1 MKKLFISLS
10 LLSCFTAVKAQTL
23 TFDVAAKYAYSA
35 TGMFNKNISDL
46 GASQDYDV
54 AFSSNYGLA
63 GTVNFGKI
71 GLGLEYL
78 MGNFKAG
85 YQGDQVLIGG
95 AYTSNV
101 DLKISQIPI
110 YLRLGGS
117 KGSFGEFGVVMN
129 NVKSA
134 TYSNSNYLVDPPTS
148 IDVTNQ
154 YQNFMGYMIG
164 VGGRFGI
171 LELPVMVSVSARFM
185 YSTADAKGVDALG
198 ADLDLYNPYSKTN
211 AASVGLHVGVV
222 YSID

>member
-1 MKKLFISLS
+1 MKNLLLSLS
-10 LLSCFTAVKAQTL
+10 LLTCMNAINAQML
-23 TFDVAAKYAYSA
+23 TFDVSAKYAYSA
-35 TGMFNKNISDL
+35 TAMFNKNISDL

-54 AFSSNYGLA
+54 AYSQNYGLA
-63 GTVNFGKI
+63 GTLNFGKI
-71 GLGLEYL
+71 GVGVEYL
-78 MGNFKAG
+78 MGNFKAA
-85 YQGDQVLIGG
+85 YQGEQASIGG
-95 AYTSNV
+95 AYTSNI
-101 DLKISQIPI
+101 DLKITQIPV

-134 TYSNSNYLVDPPTS
+134 TYSNSNFLIDPAP
-148 IDVTNQ
+148 DVTDQ

-171 LELPVMVSVSARFM
+171 LDLPVMVSVSARFM

-198 ADLDLYNPYSKTN
+198 TDLDQYFTTYKSN
-211 AASVGLHVGVV
+211 AASVGLHAALV

>member
-10 LLSCFTAVKAQTL
+10 FLSCFATLKAQTL
-23 TFDVAAKYAYSA
+23 TFDVSAKYAYSA
-35 TGMFNKNISDL
+35 TALFNKSISDL

-63 GTVNFGKI
+63 GTLNFGKI
-71 GLGLEYL
+71 GLGVEYL

-85 YQGDQVLIGG
+85 YQGDQGLIGG
-95 AYTSNV
+95 AYTSDVN
-101 DLKISQIPI
+101 LKTTQIPI

-134 TYSNSNYLVDPPTS
+134 TYTNSNYLIDPST
-148 IDVTNQ
+148 DVSNQ

-164 VGGRFGI
+164 VGGRFG
-171 LELPVMVSVSARFM
+171 LLDLPVMISVSGRFM

-198 ADLDLYNPYSKTN
+198 ADLDFYSPVQKTN

>member
-1 MKKLFISLS
+1 MKKLFFSLS
-10 LLSCFTAVKAQTL
+10 LLTCMSAVKAQTL

-35 TGMFNKNISDL
+35 TAMFNKNISDL

-63 GTVNFGKI
+63 GTLNIGKI
-71 GLGLEYL
+71 GVGVEYL
-78 MGNFKAG
+78 LGNFKAG
-85 YQGDQVLIGG
+85 YQGELPLVGS
-95 AYTSNV
+95 YTSEVNLTTV
-101 DLKISQIPI
+101 QIPV

-117 KGSFGEFGVVMN
+117 KGSFGELGVVMN

-134 TYSNSNYLVDPPTS
+134 TYSFSNNSTN
-148 IDVTNQ
+148 DVSNQ

-171 LELPVMVSVSARFM
+171 LDLPVLVSVSARFM

-198 ADLDLYNPYSKTN
+198 LDLDLYNSTYKTN
-211 AASVGLHVGVV
+211 AASVGLHAGVV

>member
-1 MKKLFISLS
+1 MKKLFFSLS
-10 LLSCFTAVKAQTL
+10 LLTCMSAVKAQTL

-35 TGMFNKNISDL
+35 TAMFNKNISDL
-46 GASQDYDV
+46 GVTQDYDV

-63 GTVNFGKI
+63 GTLNIGKI
-71 GLGLEYL
+71 GVGVEYL
-78 MGNFKAG
+78 FGNFKAG
-85 YQGDQVLIGG
+85 YQGELPLVGS
-95 AYTSNV
+95 YTSEVNLTTV
-101 DLKISQIPI
+101 QIPV

-117 KGSFGEFGVVMN
+117 KGSFGELGVVMN

-134 TYSNSNYLVDPPTS
+134 TYSFSNNSTN
-148 IDVTNQ
+148 DVSNQ

-171 LELPVMVSVSARFM
+171 LDLPVLVSVSARFM

-198 ADLDLYNPYSKTN
+198 LDLDLYNSTYKTN
-211 AASVGLHVGVV
+211 AASVGLHAGVV

>member
-1 MKKLFISLS
+1 MKNLLLSLS
-10 LLSCFTAVKAQTL
+10 LLTCMSALNAQML

-35 TGMFNKNISDL
+35 TAMFNKNISDL

-54 AFSSNYGLA
+54 AYSQNYGLA
-63 GTVNFGKI
+63 GTLNFGKI
-71 GLGLEYL
+71 GLGVEYL

-85 YQGDQVLIGG
+85 YQGEQAIIGG

-101 DLKISQIPI
+101 DLKITQIPV

-117 KGSFGEFGVVMN
+117 KGSFGEFGVVLN

-134 TYSNSNYLVDPPTS
+134 TYTNSNYLIDPAP
-148 IDVTNQ
+148 DVTNQ

-171 LELPVMVSVSARFM
+171 LDLPVMVSVSARFM

-198 ADLDLYNPYSKTN
+198 ADLDLFNTTYKTN
-211 AASVGLHVGVV
+211 AASVGLHAGLV

>member
-134 TYSNSNYLVDPPTS
+134 TYSNSNYLVDPPTT

-198 ADLDLYNPYSKTN
+198 SDLDLYNPYSKTN

>member
-10 LLSCFTAVKAQTL
+10 ILTCVGAAKAQTL

-71 GLGLEYL
+71 GVGVEYL

-85 YQGDQVLIGG
+85 YQGDQVVIGG

-101 DLKISQIPI
+101 DLKTTQIPI

-117 KGSFGEFGVVMN
+117 KGSFGEFGVVMHS
-129 NVKSA
+129 VKSA
-134 TYSNSNYLVDPPTS
+134 TYTNSNFLIDPPAS
-148 IDVTNQ
+148 LDVTNQ
-154 YQNFMGYMIG
+154 YQNFMGYMVG

-171 LELPVMVSVSARFM
+171 LDLPVLVSVSARFM

-198 ADLDLYNPYSKTN
+198 SDLDLYNPYSKSN

>member
-10 LLSCFTAVKAQTL
+10 IFACFSSLKAQTI
-23 TFDVAAKYAYSA
+23 TFDVSAKYAYSA
-35 TGMFNKNISDL
+35 TGLLNKSISDL

-63 GTVNFGKI
+63 GTFNFGKI
-71 GLGLEYL
+71 GLGVEYL

-101 DLKISQIPI
+101 DLKTTQIPV

-134 TYSNSNYLVDPPTS
+134 TYSNSNYLIDPST
-148 IDVTNQ
+148 DVSNP
-154 YQNFMGYMIG
+154 YQNFMGYMVG
-164 VGGRFGI
+164 VGGRFG
-171 LELPVMVSVSARFM
+171 LLDLPVMVSVSARFM

-198 ADLDLYNPYSKTN
+198 TDLDLYNPYSKTN

>member
-1 MKKLFISLS
+1 MKKLFLSLS
-10 LLSCFTAVKAQTL
+10 ILTCVGAAKAQTL

-71 GLGLEYL
+71 GLGVEYL

-85 YQGDQVLIGG
+85 YQGDQVVIGG

-101 DLKISQIPI
+101 DLKTTQIPI
-110 YLRLGGS
+110 YLRLGDS
-117 KGSFGEFGVVMN
+117 KGSFGEFGVVMH

-134 TYSNSNYLVDPPTS
+134 TYTNSNFLIDPPAS
-148 IDVTNQ
+148 LDVTNQ
-154 YQNFMGYMIG
+154 YQNFMGYMVG

-171 LELPVMVSVSARFM
+171 LDLPVLVSVSARLM

-198 ADLDLYNPYSKTN
+198 SDLDLYNPYSKSN
-211 AASVGLHVGVV
+211 AASVGLHVGVI

>member
-1 MKKLFISLS
+1 MS
-10 LLSCFTAVKAQTL
+10 AVKAQTL

-35 TGMFNKNISDL
+35 TAMFNKNISDL
-46 GASQDYDV
+46 GVTQDYDV

-63 GTVNFGKI
+63 GTLNIGKI
-71 GLGLEYL
+71 GVGVEYL
-78 MGNFKAG
+78 FGNFKAG
-85 YQGDQVLIGG
+85 YQGELPLVGS
-95 AYTSNV
+95 YTSEVNLTTV
-101 DLKISQIPI
+101 QIPV

-117 KGSFGEFGVVMN
+117 KGSFGELGVVMN

-134 TYSNSNYLVDPPTS
+134 TYSFSNNSTN
-148 IDVTNQ
+148 DVSNQ

-171 LELPVMVSVSARFM
+171 LDLPVLVSVSARFM

-198 ADLDLYNPYSKTN
+198 LDLDLYNSTYKTN
-211 AASVGLHVGVV
+211 AASVGLHAGVV

>member
-1 MKKLFISLS
+1 MS
-10 LLSCFTAVKAQTL
+10 AVKAQTL

-35 TGMFNKNISDL
+35 TAMFNKNISDL
-46 GASQDYDV
+46 GVTQDYDV

-63 GTVNFGKI
+63 GTLNIGKI
-71 GLGLEYL
+71 GVGVEYL
-78 MGNFKAG
+78 LGNFKAG
-85 YQGDQVLIGG
+85 YQGELPLVGS
-95 AYTSNV
+95 YTSEVNLTTV
-101 DLKISQIPI
+101 QIPV

-117 KGSFGEFGVVMN
+117 KGSFGELGVVMN

-134 TYSNSNYLVDPPTS
+134 TYSFSNNSTN
-148 IDVTNQ
+148 DVSNQ

-171 LELPVMVSVSARFM
+171 LDLPVLVSVSARFM

-198 ADLDLYNPYSKTN
+198 LDLDLYNSTYKTN
-211 AASVGLHVGVV
+211 AASVGLHAGVV

>member
-1 MKKLFISLS
+1 MKKLIISLS
-10 LLSCFTAVKAQTL
+10 IIAGFSSLKAQTI
-23 TFDVAAKYAYSA
+23 TFDVSAKYAYSA
-35 TGMFNKNISDL
+35 TGMFNKSISDL

-63 GTVNFGKI
+63 GTFNFGKI
-71 GLGLEYL
+71 GLGVEYL

-101 DLKISQIPI
+101 ELKTTQIPV

-134 TYSNSNYLVDPPTS
+134 TYTNSNYLIDPPTS

-154 YQNFMGYMIG
+154 YQNFMGYMVG
-164 VGGRFGI
+164 VGGRFG
-171 LELPVMVSVSARFM
+171 LLDLPVMVSVSARFM

-198 ADLDLYNPYSKTN
+198 TDLDLYNPYNKTN

>member
-23 TFDVAAKYAYSA
+23 TIDVAAKYAYSA

-134 TYSNSNYLVDPPTS
+134 TYSNSNYLVDPPTT

>member
-1 MKKLFISLS
+1 MKKLFVSFA
-10 LLSCFTAVKAQTL
+10 LLGCVAGVKAQAL
-23 TFDVAAKYAYSA
+23 SYDVSAKYAYSA
-35 TGMFNKNISDL
+35 TGLFNKSISDQ

-54 AFSSNYGLA
+54 AFSSNFGLA
-63 GTVNFGKI
+63 GTLNFGKV
-71 GLGLEYL
+71 GVGVEYL

-85 YQGDQVLIGG
+85 YQGDQVQIGG

-101 DLKISQIPI
+101 DLKTTQIPV

-117 KGSFGEFGVVMN
+117 KGSFGEFGVVMH

-134 TYSNSNYLVDPPTS
+134 MYSNSNYIIDPVQDKTA
-148 IDVTNQ
+148 Q
-154 YQNFMGYMIG
+154 YQNCMGYMIG

-171 LELPVMVSVSARFM
+171 LDLPVMVSMSARFM

-198 ADLDLYNPYSKTN
+198 SDLDLNNPYYKTN

>member
-10 LLSCFTAVKAQTL
+10 IFACFSSLKAQTI
-23 TFDVAAKYAYSA
+23 TFDVSAKYAYSA
-35 TGMFNKNISDL
+35 TGLFNKSISDL

-63 GTVNFGKI
+63 GTFNFGKI
-71 GLGLEYL
+71 GLGVEYL

-101 DLKISQIPI
+101 DLKTTQIPV

-129 NVKSA
+129 SVKSA
-134 TYSNSNYLVDPPTS
+134 TYTNSNYLIDPST
-148 IDVTNQ
+148 DVSNQ
-154 YQNFMGYMIG
+154 YQNFMGYMVG
-164 VGGRFGI
+164 VGGRFG
-171 LELPVMVSVSARFM
+171 LLDLPVMVSVSARFM

-198 ADLDLYNPYSKTN
+198 ADLDLYNPYNKTN

>member
-10 LLSCFTAVKAQTL
+10 IFAGFSSLKAQTI
-23 TFDVAAKYAYSA
+23 TFDVSAKYAYSA
-35 TGMFNKNISDL
+35 TGMFNKSISDL

-63 GTVNFGKI
+63 GTFNFGKI
-71 GLGLEYL
+71 GLGVEYL

-101 DLKISQIPI
+101 ELKTTQIPV

-129 NVKSA
+129 NLKSA
-134 TYSNSNYLVDPPTS
+134 TYTNSNYLIDPSVDVS
-148 IDVTNQ
+148 NQ
-154 YQNFMGYMIG
+154 YQNFMGYMVG
-164 VGGRFGI
+164 VGGRFG
-171 LELPVMVSVSARFM
+171 LLDLPVMVSVSARFM

-198 ADLDLYNPYSKTN
+198 TDLDLYNPYNKTN
-211 AASVGLHVGVV
+211 AAAVGLHVGVV

>member
-1 MKKLFISLS
+1 MKKLFLSLS
-10 LLSCFTAVKAQTL
+10 ILAFIGAAKAQTIA
-23 TFDVAAKYAYSA
+23 FDVAAKYAYSA
-35 TGMFNKNISDL
+35 TDMFNKNISDL

-63 GTVNFGKI
+63 GSINLGKI
-71 GLGLEYL
+71 GVGFEYL

-101 DLKISQIPI
+101 DLKTTQIPI

-134 TYSNSNYLVDPPTS
+134 TYTNSNYLIDPPTS
-148 IDVTNQ
+148 IDVTDQ

-171 LELPVMVSVSARFM
+171 LDLPVLVSVSARFM

-198 ADLDLYNPYSKTN
+198 TDLDLYNPTYKTN

>member
-10 LLSCFTAVKAQTL
+10 ILTCVGAAKAQTL

-71 GLGLEYL
+71 GVGVEYL

-95 AYTSNV
+95 AYSSNV

-134 TYSNSNYLVDPPTS
+134 TYSNSNYLVDPPET

>member
-10 LLSCFTAVKAQTL
+10 ILTFVGTAKAQTL
-23 TFDVAAKYAYSA
+23 TFDVAAKYAHSA
-35 TGMFNKNISDL
+35 TALFNKSISDL

-63 GTVNFGKI
+63 GTLNFGKI
-71 GLGLEYL
+71 GLGVEYL

-85 YQGDQVLIGG
+85 YQGDQILIGG
-95 AYTSNV
+95 AYTSDVN
-101 DLKISQIPI
+101 LKTTQIPI

-134 TYSNSNYLVDPPTS
+134 TYTNSNYLIDPST
-148 IDVTNQ
+148 DVSNQ

-164 VGGRFGI
+164 VGGRFG
-171 LELPVMVSVSARFM
+171 LLDLPVMISVSGRFM

-198 ADLDLYNPYSKTN
+198 TDLDLYNPYSKTN

>member
-1 MKKLFISLS
+1 MKKLFLSFSIFACFSSL
-10 LLSCFTAVKAQTL
+10 KAQTI
-23 TFDVAAKYAYSA
+23 TYDVSAKYAYSA
-35 TGMFNKNISDL
+35 TGLFNKSISDL

-63 GTVNFGKI
+63 GTFNFGKI
-71 GLGLEYL
+71 GFGVEYL

-101 DLKISQIPI
+101 DLKTTQIPV

-134 TYSNSNYLVDPPTS
+134 TYTNSNYLIDPST
-148 IDVTNQ
+148 DVSNQ
-154 YQNFMGYMIG
+154 YQNFMGYMVG
-164 VGGRFGI
+164 VGGRFG
-171 LELPVMVSVSARFM
+171 LLDLPVMVSVSARFM

-198 ADLDLYNPYSKTN
+198 TDLDLYNPYSKTN

>member
-1 MKKLFISLS
+1 MKKLFLSLS
-10 LLSCFTAVKAQTL
+10 ILTCVGAAKAQTL

-35 TGMFNKNISDL
+35 TGMFSKSISDL

-71 GLGLEYL
+71 GFGVEYL

-85 YQGDQVLIGG
+85 YQGDQVVIGG

-101 DLKISQIPI
+101 DLKTTQIPI
-110 YLRLGGS
+110 YLRLGEE
-117 KGSFGEFGVVMN
+117 KGSFGEFGVVMH

-134 TYSNSNYLVDPPTS
+134 TYTNSNFLIDPATS
-148 IDVTNQ
+148 MDVTNQ
-154 YQNFMGYMIG
+154 YQNFMGYMVG
-164 VGGRFGI
+164 VGSRFGI
-171 LELPVMVSVSARFM
+171 LDLPVLVSVSARFM

-198 ADLDLYNPYSKTN
+198 SDLDLYNPYSKSN
-211 AASVGLHVGVV
+211 AASVGLHVGVI

>member
-10 LLSCFTAVKAQTL
+10 IFACFSSLKAQTI
-23 TFDVAAKYAYSA
+23 TFDVSAKYAYSA
-35 TGMFNKNISDL
+35 TGLLNKSISDL
-46 GASQDYDV
+46 GASQDYDL

-63 GTVNFGKI
+63 GTFNFGKI
-71 GLGLEYL
+71 GLGVEYL

-101 DLKISQIPI
+101 DLKTTQIPV

-134 TYSNSNYLVDPPTS
+134 TYTNSNYLIDPST
-148 IDVTNQ
+148 DVSNQ
-154 YQNFMGYMIG
+154 YQNFMGYMVG
-164 VGGRFGI
+164 VGGRFG
-171 LELPVMVSVSARFM
+171 LLDLPVMVSVSARFM

-198 ADLDLYNPYSKTN
+198 SDLDLYNPYNKTN

>member
-1 MKKLFISLS
+1 MKKLFFSLS
-10 LLSCFTAVKAQTL
+10 LLTCMSAVKAQTL

-35 TGMFNKNISDL
+35 TAMFNKNISDL

-54 AFSSNYGLA
+54 AYSQNYGLA
-63 GTVNFGKI
+63 GTLNFGKI
-71 GLGLEYL
+71 GLGVEYL

-85 YQGDQVLIGG
+85 YQGEQAIIGG

-101 DLKISQIPI
+101 DLKITQIPV

-134 TYSNSNYLVDPPTS
+134 TYTNSNYLIDPAP
-148 IDVTNQ
+148 DVTNQ

-171 LELPVMVSVSARFM
+171 LDLPVLVSVSARFM

-198 ADLDLYNPYSKTN
+198 ADLDLFNTSYKTN
-211 AASVGLHVGVV
+211 AASVGLHAGVV

>member
-1 MKKLFISLS
+1 L
-10 LLSCFTAVKAQTL
+10 KAQTI
-23 TFDVAAKYAYSA
+23 TFDVSAKYAYSA
-35 TGMFNKNISDL
+35 TGLFNKSISDL

-63 GTVNFGKI
+63 GTFNFGKI
-71 GLGLEYL
+71 GLGVEYL

-101 DLKISQIPI
+101 DLKTTQIPV

-129 NVKSA
+129 SVKSA
-134 TYSNSNYLVDPPTS
+134 TYTNSNYLIDPST
-148 IDVTNQ
+148 DVSNQ
-154 YQNFMGYMIG
+154 YQNFMGYMVG
-164 VGGRFGI
+164 VGGRFG
-171 LELPVMVSVSARFM
+171 LLDLPVMVSVSARFM

-198 ADLDLYNPYSKTN
+198 ADLDLYNPYNKTN

>member
-1 MKKLFISLS
+1 
-10 LLSCFTAVKAQTL
+10 
-23 TFDVAAKYAYSA
+23 
-35 TGMFNKNISDL
+35 
-46 GASQDYDV
+46 SQDYDV

-71 GLGLEYL
+71 GLGVEYL

-95 AYTSNV
+95 AYSSNV

-134 TYSNSNYLVDPPTS
+134 TYSNSNYLVDPPAT

>member
-1 MKKLFISLS
+1 MKNLLLSLS
-10 LLSCFTAVKAQTL
+10 LLTCMNAVNAQML
-23 TFDVAAKYAYSA
+23 TFDVSAKYAYSA
-35 TGMFNKNISDL
+35 TAMFNKNISDL

-54 AFSSNYGLA
+54 AYSQNYGLA
-63 GTVNFGKI
+63 GTLNFGKI
-71 GLGLEYL
+71 GLGVEYL

-85 YQGDQVLIGG
+85 YQGEQAIIGG

-101 DLKISQIPI
+101 DLKITQIPV

-134 TYSNSNYLVDPPTS
+134 TYTNSNYLIDPAP
-148 IDVTNQ
+148 DVTNQ

-171 LELPVMVSVSARFM
+171 LDLPVLVSVSARFM

-198 ADLDLYNPYSKTN
+198 ADLDLFNTSYKTN
-211 AASVGLHVGVV
+211 AASVGLHAGVV

>member
-1 MKKLFISLS
+1 MS
-10 LLSCFTAVKAQTL
+10 AVKAQTL

-35 TGMFNKNISDL
+35 TAMFNKNISDL

-54 AFSSNYGLA
+54 AYSQNYGLA
-63 GTVNFGKI
+63 GTLNFGKI
-71 GLGLEYL
+71 GLGVEYL

-85 YQGDQVLIGG
+85 YQGEQAIIGG

-101 DLKISQIPI
+101 DLKITQIPV

-134 TYSNSNYLVDPPTS
+134 TCTNSNYLIDPAP
-148 IDVTNQ
+148 DVTNQ

-171 LELPVMVSVSARFM
+171 LDLPVLVSVSARFM

-198 ADLDLYNPYSKTN
+198 ADLDLFNTSYKTN
-211 AASVGLHVGVV
+211 AASVGLHAGVV

>member
-1 MKKLFISLS
+1 MKKLFFSLS
-10 LLSCFTAVKAQTL
+10 LLTCMSAVKAQTL

-35 TGMFNKNISDL
+35 TAMFNKNISDL

-54 AFSSNYGLA
+54 AYSQNYGLA
-63 GTVNFGKI
+63 GTLNFGKI
-71 GLGLEYL
+71 GLGVEYL

-85 YQGDQVLIGG
+85 YQGEQAIIGG

-101 DLKISQIPI
+101 DLKITQIPV

-134 TYSNSNYLVDPPTS
+134 TYTNSNYLIDPAP
-148 IDVTNQ
+148 DVTNQ

-171 LELPVMVSVSARFM
+171 LDLPVLVSVSARFM

-198 ADLDLYNPYSKTN
+198 LDLDLYNSTYKTN
-211 AASVGLHVGVV
+211 AASVGLHAGVV

>member
-10 LLSCFTAVKAQTL
+10 FLSCFAILKAQTL
-23 TFDVAAKYAYSA
+23 TFDVSAKYAYSA
-35 TGMFNKNISDL
+35 TALFNKSISDL

-63 GTVNFGKI
+63 GTLNFGKI
-71 GLGLEYL
+71 GLGVEYL

-95 AYTSNV
+95 AYTSSV
-101 DLKISQIPI
+101 DLKTTQIPI

-129 NVKSA
+129 NVNSA
-134 TYSNSNYLVDPPTS
+134 TYTNSNYLIDPST
-148 IDVTNQ
+148 DVSNQ
-154 YQNFMGYMIG
+154 YQNFMGYMVG
-164 VGGRFGI
+164 VGGRFG
-171 LELPVMVSVSARFM
+171 LLDLPVMISVSGRFM

-198 ADLDLYNPYSKTN
+198 SDLDLYNPYSKTN

>member
-1 MKKLFISLS
+1 MKKLFISLAIFACFSS
-10 LLSCFTAVKAQTL
+10 LKAQTI
-23 TFDVAAKYAYSA
+23 TFDVSAKYAYSA
-35 TGMFNKNISDL
+35 TALFNKSISDL

-63 GTVNFGKI
+63 GTFNFGKI

-101 DLKISQIPI
+101 ELKTTQIPV

-134 TYSNSNYLVDPPTS
+134 TYTNSNYLIDPST
-148 IDVTNQ
+148 DVSNQ
-154 YQNFMGYMIG
+154 YQNFMGYMVG
-164 VGGRFGI
+164 VGGRFG
-171 LELPVMVSVSARFM
+171 LLDLPVMVSVSARFM

-198 ADLDLYNPYSKTN
+198 ADLDLYNPYNKTN

>member
-1 MKKLFISLS
+1 MKKLFLSLS
-10 LLSCFTAVKAQTL
+10 IFACFSSLKAQTI
-23 TFDVAAKYAYSA
+23 TYDVSAKYAYSA
-35 TGMFNKNISDL
+35 TGLFNKSISDL

-63 GTVNFGKI
+63 GTFNFGKI
-71 GLGLEYL
+71 GFGVEYL

-101 DLKISQIPI
+101 DLKTTQIPV

-134 TYSNSNYLVDPPTS
+134 AYTNSNYLIDPST
-148 IDVTNQ
+148 DVSNQ
-154 YQNFMGYMIG
+154 YQNFMGYMVG
-164 VGGRFGI
+164 VGGRFG
-171 LELPVMVSVSARFM
+171 LLDLPVMVSVSARFM

-198 ADLDLYNPYSKTN
+198 TDLDLYNPYSKTN